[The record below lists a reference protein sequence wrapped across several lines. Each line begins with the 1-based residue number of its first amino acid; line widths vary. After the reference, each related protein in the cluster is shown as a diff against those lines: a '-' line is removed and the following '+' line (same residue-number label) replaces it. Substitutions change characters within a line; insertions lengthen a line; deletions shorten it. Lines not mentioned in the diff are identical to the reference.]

1 MRKGLRRK
9 VAASVVAAATVGG
22 GLGIPATS
30 ANAAVSYTIKALL
43 PQGTGTI
50 SASDNAA
57 MRKLTA
63 EYESAHPGV
72 KVDWLPNMTS
82 SSAETNVQ
90 LVTQA
95 SGGDAV
101 DLPWEQYGEPDRLP
115 AGILANMTPFL
126 EKPNPY
132 VPGNT
137 KWIDLVSPSVVPYM
151 TSPNG
156 EIQVWLSSTVETA
169 MFYNKGDFAKAGIAA
184 PPTTWAE
191 FMSDLAALKTA
202 GFTPL
207 MFGTGGGCNP
217 SWWER
222 LAMTSLLANQLSKFE
237 VSPTNISLDIAVGV
251 QKGIISF
258 SNPSFAEVWQLLGQL
273 IPYNDTGASSYDACV
288 SVTSTTPP
296 LSTLPLLTQG
306 KVAVI
311 WGGSWYFPQLA
322 SLGFAGKYGVFPE
335 PRITKATTPLAT
347 GISTEGVIGGPNG
360 PGQWGMTTEKADH
373 TMTPAKTAV
382 VMNFLAWLTTPK
394 NLGYWLADAT
404 GNSGIPTEPTAPAPN
419 IPGIGALV
427 PTGKVAFGLGA
438 LVDGVFTAAA
448 ATSGSRLI
456 EEYMDGTLN
465 YAAFASAYGQALTS
479 GAAAWAAAQTP
490 PVNLSKY

>member
-1 MRKGLRRK
+1 MKSQLRRK
-9 VAASVVAAATVGG
+9 VAASLVAAAAVGG
-22 GLGIPATS
+22 GSAGIFAAS
-30 ANAAVSYTIKALL
+30 ANAAVTYTIKAFL

-50 SASDNAA
+50 GSPDNAA
-57 MRKLTA
+57 MRKVTA
-63 EYESAHPGV
+63 EYESAHPDV

-82 SSAETNVQ
+82 SSAGTNVQ

-95 SGGDAV
+95 AGGDAV

-115 AGILANMTPFL
+115 PGILANMTPFV

-132 VPGNT
+132 VPGN
-137 KWIDLVSPSVVPYM
+137 KAWIDLLAPSVIPYM

-169 MFYNKGDFAKAGIAA
+169 MFYNKADFAKARIASA
-184 PPTTWAE
+184 PSTWAE
-191 FMSDLAALKTA
+191 FASDLAALKTA

-222 LAMTSLLANQLSKFE
+222 LAMTSLLANQLSKFK
-237 VSPTNISLDIAVGV
+237 VSASNISLDVAVGV

-258 SNPSFAEVWQLLGQL
+258 SNPSFAEVWKLLGQL
-273 IPYNDTGASSYDACV
+273 IPYNETGASSYDACV

-306 KVAVI
+306 KVAII

-322 SLGFAGKYGVFPE
+322 SLGFAGKYGVFAE
-335 PRITKATTPLAT
+335 PRITKATTPYAT

-360 PGQWGMTTEKADH
+360 PGEWGMTTEKADH

-419 IPGIGALV
+419 IPGIGGLV

-438 LVDGVFTAAA
+438 LVDGLFTPAA
-448 ATSGSRLI
+448 ATTGQRLI
-456 EEYMDGTLN
+456 EEYMNGTLS
-465 YAAFASAYGQALTS
+465 YTAFASAYQQALTS
-479 GAAAWAAAQTP
+479 GAAAWAAQNH
-490 PVNLSKY
+490 VDLSKY